1 MGTLT
6 EELASDPLGMG
17 YATMTDGELEATLN
31 AKTRTRLVSTQIGFG
46 AVMSALGASAG
57 AALLDTIEVAAVS
70 NSPVK
75 WAMRLLAADNLDIGN
90 LETRAQIDALAAAGV
105 MTEAQAAT
113 LKALAEQPCSRAEEL
128 GLVMND
134 YEIMKARAV

>member
-1 MGTLT
+1 MGTLE

-17 YATMTDGELEATLN
+17 YATMTDGELEAVLN
-31 AKTRTRLVSTQIGFG
+31 AKTRTRIVEARVGYG
-46 AVMSALGASAG
+46 AILSALGASAG
-57 AALLDTIEVAAVS
+57 AALLDALEATAGS

-90 LETRAQIDALAAAGV
+90 LTTRAQIDALAAAGV
-105 MTEAQAAT
+105 MTAAQATT

-128 GLVMND
+128 GVNA
-134 YEIMKARAV
+134 IGASIRNARG

>member
-1 MGTLT
+1 MGILT
-6 EELASDPLGMG
+6 EELATDPLGMG

-57 AALLDTIEVAAVS
+57 AALLDTLEVAAIS

-90 LETRAQIDALAAAGV
+90 PATRAQIDALAAAGV
-105 MTEAQAAT
+105 MTTAQAT
-113 LKALAEQPCSRAEEL
+113 ILKALAEQPCSRAEEL
-128 GLVMND
+128 GVNAVGSS
-134 YEIMKARAV
+134 IRNARG

>member
-1 MGTLT
+1 MDRLT
-6 EELASDPLGMG
+6 EEIANDPLGIG
-17 YATMTDGELEATLN
+17 YATMTAGELEGALN
-31 AKTRTRLVSTQIGFG
+31 AKTRTRLVEMRIGFG
-46 AVMSALGASAG
+46 AIMSALGASAG

-105 MTEAQAAT
+105 MTEAQATT

-128 GLVMND
+128 GVSAIGADIRN
-134 YEIMKARAV
+134 ARG